1 MGTLPLRGKTLYVTG
16 GSAGI
21 GLALSKQAA
30 AKGANLLLLARDA
43 GRLATAAAEVR
54 AAGKPG
60 VRVEAR
66 ALDVTD
72 RARVAEVLAEA
83 VASFGPPD
91 VLVNNAGRALPRRFD
106 DVTPEQF
113 DATLRLNLAAPRDTI
128 AALLPHLRARR
139 GAILNVSSMA
149 GFVGVYGYTDYSASK
164 FGLIGFSEAL
174 RQELKP
180 DGVTVQVL
188 CPPDTDTPGFAN
200 ENREKPAE
208 TRALSK
214 GASLLTA
221 DDVARAALAAL
232 GTSTFL
238 IVPGLP
244 GKAALLAKRL
254 VPGLLAWGLDR
265 IVLKSRAT
273 ER

>member
-1 MGTLPLRGKTLYVTG
+1 MAALSLHGKTLYVTG

-43 GRLATAAAEVR
+43 GRLATAVSEVR
-54 AAGKPG
+54 AAGEPG
-60 VRVEAR
+60 VRIDAR

-72 RARVAEVLAEA
+72 RARVTEVLAEA

-232 GTSTFL
+232 GTTTFL

>member
-1 MGTLPLRGKTLYVTG
+1 MAALSLHDKTLYVTG

-21 GLALSKQAA
+21 GLALAKQAA
-30 AKGANLLLLARDA
+30 AAGAHVALFARDPV
-43 GRLATAAAEVR
+43 RLEAAVAEVR
-54 AAGKPG
+54 AAGAPD
-60 VRVEAR
+60 VRVER
-66 ALDVTD
+66 RPLDVTD

-83 VASFGPPD
+83 VAAFGPPD

-113 DATLRLNLAAPRDTI
+113 DATLRLNLAAPRDTV

-149 GFVGVYGYTDYSASK
+149 GFIGVYGYTDYSASK

-214 GASLLTA
+214 GVRLLSA
-221 DDVARAALAAL
+221 DDVAREALKAL

-254 VPGLLAWGLDR
+254 VPGLLAWGFDR
-265 IVLKSRAT
+265 VIRRSSR
-273 ER
+273 